1 MEFVFLSGYI
11 PLRDL
16 VKSGRMI
23 NKEYYRLSDIFFRL
37 LKKTIKT
44 KNGKDL
50 SCHHRYTIDRCDK
63 CEKLSRCRK
72 DPFGHY
78 SGMHC
83 IYCQSDVMC
92 LTKVR
97 KYLDGDVIK
106 SMDRMYIG
114 TGTYYLK
121 EDVEAYDFIFDGPND
136 RRMFRE
142 IKSDGQI
149 TKRFQ
154 TIDNIYTNLGIFENR
169 NEFNGCRY
177 INAFIQRGKYGI
189 RAIKSLISQCHVKA
203 KEVYDEIERLNR
215 HTRLNMS
222 LGTVLSWAV
231 VISFNERPKF
241 SVQSNRIETEKQV
254 FFDLI
259 RRMEVADFQRQERKT
274 SLMLAFER
282 HDISTSKI
290 DHYPYVWFG
299 EPSLYETCKQM
310 HFIKWLHESTP
321 FCTMVENNKRTRG
334 YSQDY
339 IKPDPYYKMIYPV
352 CVEAKTMVLSLG
364 YTCPSFV
371 FNPI

>member
-16 VKSGRMI
+16 VKSGRII
-23 NKEYYRLSDIFFRL
+23 NKEYYRLSDIYFRL
-37 LKKTIKT
+37 LKKTVKT

-50 SCHHRYTIDRCDK
+50 SCYHRYTIDTCNN
-63 CEKLSRCRK
+63 CEKISRCRK

-78 SGMHC
+78 NGVRC
-83 IYCQSDVMC
+83 FYCQSDVMC

-106 SMDRMYIG
+106 SMDKMYSG

-121 EDVEAYDFIFDGPND
+121 DDVEAYAFIFNGPND
-136 RRMFRE
+136 RRVSRE

-154 TIDNIYTNLGIFENR
+154 SVDNIYTNLGIFENR
-169 NEFNGCRY
+169 SEFNGCRY
-177 INAFIQRGKYGI
+177 VNSFIQRGKYGI
-189 RAIKSLISQCHVKA
+189 RAIKSLISQCHSKA
-203 KEVYDEIERLNR
+203 KEVYDEIEKVNK
-215 HTRLNMS
+215 HTKLNMS
-222 LGTVLSWAV
+222 LGTVLSWSV
-231 VISFNERPKF
+231 VISFNERHKF
-241 SVQSNRIETEKQV
+241 SVDVTRIETEKKV

-259 RRMEVADFQRQERKT
+259 QRMELADFQRQERKMSVT
-274 SLMLAFER
+274 LAFER
-282 HDISTSKI
+282 HEISTSNI
-290 DHYPYVWFG
+290 EYYPYVWFG

-310 HFIKWLHESTP
+310 YSIKWLHESTP
-321 FCTMVENNKRTRG
+321 FCTFVENNKRSRG

-339 IKPDPYYKMIYPV
+339 IKPDPYYKMIYPA

-364 YTCPSFV
+364 YTCPPFV
-371 FNPI
+371 YIP